1 MSALTETQVAAPTLS
16 HLPWWRGRLIKVVA
30 ITGLMVIAYEA
41 FKLDYPWPTSL
52 TFTSLSAHLD
62 EFQAWLIDQ
71 RSAEDTGIVFTI
83 FNWFREF
90 LDYTVAKETMFAD
103 HTYLSGVTAS
113 LRRWCPQPVQLQPT
127 AHDGLRASY
136 IDTDGTS
143 PRRGFRSGSF
153 ALPVWFHVAREGDPL
168 GNRE

>member
-30 ITGLMVIAYEA
+30 ITGLMMIAYQA

-71 RSAEDTGIVFTI
+71 RRWTI
-83 FNWFREF
+83 F
-90 LDYTVAKETMFAD
+90 
-103 HTYLSGVTAS
+103 
-113 LRRWCPQPVQLQPT
+113 RRPSRT
-127 AHDGLRASY
+127 
-136 IDTDGTS
+136 
-143 PRRGFRSGSF
+143 
-153 ALPVWFHVAREGDPL
+153 
-168 GNRE
+168 